1 MDDVMFAAAVVP
13 ASPVGSIVV
22 IVAAVLIAAVVIV
35 LARTIFRTDRPTG
48 ERSKAED
55 LLQRVMDDP
64 ESFDKK

>member
-1 MDDVMFAAAVVP
+1 MDDVTLAAVPVP
-13 ASPVGSIVV
+13 AFPVGSIVV
-22 IVAAVLIAAVVIV
+22 IVVAVIIAVVVIV

-64 ESFDKK
+64 DFLDKK